1 MYSQVVVII
10 AKPLPDDPWPLCF
23 TSGSI

>member
-1 MYSQVVVII
+1 MYTQVVII